1 MKVIILRG
9 VSGSGKS
16 TYAKTHYP
24 DAVVFSADNYF
35 MVDGL
40 YTFIPANLG
49 KAHAQCLR
57 HFVHVVSRRRNA
69 DETVVVDN
77 TNTTV
82 AEVAPYA
89 ALALAYG
96 CELEVVTLNAY
107 AQQAFERNL
116 HGVPFLT
123 VVRQAARLLEE
134 KLPAWWP
141 QRTVVTT

>member
-16 TYAKTHYP
+16 TYAAKHYP
-24 DAVVFSADNYF
+24 DAFVVSADHYF
-35 MVDGL
+35 MVDGV
-40 YTFIPANLG
+40 YTFRAADLG
-49 KAHAQCLR
+49 KAHADCLGR
-57 HFVHVVSRRRNA
+57 FVMAIQNLDSGT
-69 DETVVVDN
+69 DIVVDN
-77 TNTTV
+77 TNTTAV
-82 AEVAPYA
+82 EIAPYA
-89 ALALAYG
+89 ALAMAFG

-107 AQQAFERNL
+107 AQMAFERNL